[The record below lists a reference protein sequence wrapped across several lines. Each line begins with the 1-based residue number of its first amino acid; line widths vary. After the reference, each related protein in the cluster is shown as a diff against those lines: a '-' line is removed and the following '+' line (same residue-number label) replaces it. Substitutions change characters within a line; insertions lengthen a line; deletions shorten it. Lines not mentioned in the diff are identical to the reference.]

1 MSHHNKSWPTA
12 KLLTRPSKSVSK
24 ALPQLPHPTL
34 RQTSRCKKKHGNSWS
49 MFRPSGRCY
58 LQRSEIFSTYA
69 AIYRT
74 SDIIWQNILER
85 EDGRQYKYNIYIY
98 IYVYMYIY
106 VYIYVIII
114 YACVCVCLCLC
125 LHDLYIIMSVC
136 LLLLSRFK
144 APRTKVSRGL
154 RLQYAHPG
162 VELLSLVSACWPQWQ
177 KRSMLRAPSVKTLRA
192 RTAYHSDHSV
202 VSQPFN
208 LRALL
213 GANRNHDLTGHN
225 VS

>member
-1 MSHHNKSWPTA
+1 META
-12 KLLTRPSKSVSK
+12 E
-24 ALPQLPHPTL
+24 A
-34 RQTSRCKKKHGNSWS
+34 C
-49 MFRPSGRCY
+49 SGR
-58 LQRSEIFSTYA
+58 QAVAIFKDLKYSVRMQLYTEH
-69 AIYRT
+69 RT
-74 SDIIWQNILER
+74 SSDKTYLREKTGGNI
-85 EDGRQYKYNIYIY
+85 NIIYIY
-98 IYVYMYIY
+98 MYICIY
-106 VYIYVIII
+106 MYIYVIII